1 MHCCC
6 RRYAAASNLRLRLR
20 RYAAAANALHCRRCA
35 AYGLRCRRCAAAV
48 NDAAAALP
56 PLRCQS
62 LRIRRCAAAANA
74 LHCRRCAAYGLRCRR
89 WPLRCRRRAKKKI
102 AKQR

>member
-1 MHCCC
+1 MTQP
-6 RRYAAASNLRLRLR
+6 
-20 RYAAAANALHCRRCA
+20 
-35 AYGLRCRRCAAAV
+35 LRCRRCA
-48 NDAAAALP
+48 AAAALP